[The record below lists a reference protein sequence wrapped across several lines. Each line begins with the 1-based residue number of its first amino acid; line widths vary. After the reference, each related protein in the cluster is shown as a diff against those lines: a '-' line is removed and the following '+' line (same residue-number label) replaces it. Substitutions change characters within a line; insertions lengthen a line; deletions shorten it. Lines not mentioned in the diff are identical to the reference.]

1 MGEKILSWFEKIVSG
16 EKRRLFFA
24 ILIIVVLLGIVVF
37 PYIDANFLYYDRIE
51 KRIDNLSSLVSLS
64 GEPLENNEILHE
76 EYLSILEEMKT
87 ARENSL
93 FDGGKVENSKH
104 DLAWKFAGGAILWV
118 IVAIVLA
125 FPKKKGERRPLKQW
139 INNIAAAFF
148 CLVIGAILGS
158 IFVYIPTIGSV
169 ELNFVLSPVLQIII
183 LWLILD
189 SPKKKVQ

>member
-125 FPKKKGERRPLKQW
+125 FPKKKVERRPLKQW

>member
-24 ILIIVVLLGIVVF
+24 FLIIVVILGIVVF

-118 IVAIVLA
+118 VVAIVLA

-139 INNIAAAFF
+139 INNIAAVFF